1 MLRRP
6 DFETGPDRFKHSRRR
21 MLFVVAVMALVL
33 VASAR
38 LSPLGVLVGTLAGSL
53 IILFGVAT
61 GWVVTYILKIPRD
74 GRGVH
79 ERAASAPDEPLD

>member
-6 DFETGPDRFKHSRRR
+6 DSEIGPRRFRPARRR
-21 MLFVVAVMALVL
+21 VLQVIMLIALGML
-33 VASAR
+33 ASAQ
-38 LSPLGVLVGTLAGSL
+38 LSPIGVLIGLLAGSV
-53 IILFGVAT
+53 IIVFGLAT

-79 ERAASAPDEPLD
+79 ERGLTPDQSGE

>member
-1 MLRRP
+1 V
-6 DFETGPDRFKHSRRR
+6 
-21 MLFVVAVMALVL
+21 LFVVALIALGL
-33 VASAR
+33 LASAR
-38 LSPLGVLVGTLAGSL
+38 LSPIGVLIGALAGSL

-61 GWVVTYILKIPRD
+61 GWVVTHIFKIPRD